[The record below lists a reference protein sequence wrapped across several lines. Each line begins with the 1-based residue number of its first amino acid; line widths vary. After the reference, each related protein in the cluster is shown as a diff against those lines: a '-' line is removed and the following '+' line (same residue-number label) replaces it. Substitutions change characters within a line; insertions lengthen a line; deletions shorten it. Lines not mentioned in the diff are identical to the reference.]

1 MSDPFEAFEAAL
13 GGNEISNIE
22 ADPAAEFLAREQ
34 AELAKIESDSINF
47 DSFGDFGGASTEAE
61 PKAETETIKF
71 NDPFGGS
78 ESNTENLTSVEQTDT
93 VKTIVQET
101 NIEEEES
108 DNFSAIAQAVRLDQ
122 EPEKMKLW
130 REEQRQRLQTKDETE
145 AIKQKEWKEASKR
158 ELEEW
163 YKKRQ
168 EQLTKTHSNN
178 KSNNTASEAEMT
190 KSNNEFEC
198 GQEWERMA
206 KLCDF
211 NPKANKNNRD
221 VSRLRSILLNLKQQP
236 LVRPSAN

>member
-78 ESNTENLTSVEQTDT
+78 ESNTE
-93 VKTIVQET
+93 
-101 NIEEEES
+101 